1 MERLVEPTI
10 EFPEHFLKLE
20 RTFKVN
26 LVATPASPAFLAHGT
41 DSRDHPKALNTVYT
55 FCSTRK
61 SMATTFEVLK
71 GSVENLIKRSVSLS
85 STDLGSVLEGREA
98 DDPH

>member
-20 RTFKVN
+20 RTFKVKTA
-26 LVATPASPAFLAHGT
+26 LGEVPPFAHRT
-41 DSRDHPKALNTVYT
+41 DIRNRIPKALNTVYT

-71 GSVENLIKRSVSLS
+71 GSVENLIKRSVNPL
-85 STDLGSVLEGREA
+85 
-98 DDPH
+98 PN

>member
-26 LVATPASPAFLAHGT
+26 FLAKTPLNVPPFAHRT
-41 DSRDHPKALNTVYT
+41 DSCKHSKALNTVFT

-71 GSVENLIKRSVSLS
+71 GSVENLIKRSVSCF
-85 STDLGSVLEGREA
+85 
-98 DDPH
+98 H

>member
-26 LVATPASPAFLAHGT
+26 FLAKKT
-41 DSRDHPKALNTVYT
+41 ALNVPP
-55 FCSTRK
+55 
-61 SMATTFEVLK
+61 LP
-71 GSVENLIKRSVSLS
+71 S
-85 STDLGSVLEGREA
+85 S
-98 DDPH
+98 H